1 MMGTGDEWIF
11 NYCLNTPIIKVSVV
25 SDWKNDEWSWK
36 ICNTENSNYY
46 MDQRA
51 IQSHHLTTKM
61 MGGRGGIYNLRRTSC
76 PLLFRNMS
84 CWGCI
89 VYTQMLVVE
98 FALNGYLLWFVV
110 SVICGWVCTKLL
122 NTTVCCYVGGWV
134 CTHVLTTSIRCT
146 FKWLSLYP
154 NVNYFSSLYI

>member
-1 MMGTGDEWIF
+1 
-11 NYCLNTPIIKVSVV
+11 
-25 SDWKNDEWSWK
+25 
-36 ICNTENSNYY
+36 

-61 MGGRGGIYNLRRTSC
+61 GGGRGGGFITYGEPRV

-98 FALNGYLLWFVV
+98 FALNCYLLWFVV
-110 SVICGWVCTKLL
+110 TVICG
-122 NTTVCCYVGGWV
+122 
-134 CTHVLTTSIRCT
+134 
-146 FKWLSLYP
+146 
-154 NVNYFSSLYI
+154 